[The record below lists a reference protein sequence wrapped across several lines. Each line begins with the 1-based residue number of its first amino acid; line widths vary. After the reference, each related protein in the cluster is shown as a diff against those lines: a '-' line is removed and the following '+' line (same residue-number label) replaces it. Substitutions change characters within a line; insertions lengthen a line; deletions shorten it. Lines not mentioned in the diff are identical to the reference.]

1 MRFWRDLLARRRR
14 DSNSERLS
22 NSQRGGRVM
31 NEVERS
37 VSVPGHE
44 FSSRSFDGAGVVTDP
59 FREYWVDACQ
69 RFILTLDVLRQRGN
83 NYLERAARISPS
95 VLNFAAETVMDGRTL
110 ERPVN
115 YVLVRIK
122 PPAGVIIDP
131 RKRPFIV
138 FDPRAGQGPGIG
150 GMKPESEIGEV
161 LQAGH
166 PCYFVGFLENPMPG
180 QTVEDV
186 CNAEGRFV
194 AKVTELHPQAEGKP
208 CLIGNCQ
215 AGWQIMIMSA
225 VRPDVVGPVM
235 VAGAPLSYW
244 AGVHGGSPMR
254 YTGGLLG
261 GTWLTALTG
270 DLGNGRFDGAYLV
283 ANFESLKPSNTYWT
297 KLYHLYSQVDT
308 EAPRFLDFEKWWGN
322 LILLNAEEMLW
333 IADELFVGDKLSSGE
348 LRTSDGLR
356 VDLRNIKSPI
366 IVFCSKGDNI
376 TPPQQAL
383 DWILDLYDHEDE
395 IIASGQTIVYTLHQS
410 IGHLGI
416 FVSGKV
422 ATKEDKEL
430 ISFMDMIDLLP
441 PGLYEAVITEA
452 IDGADTRE
460 LINGG
465 YRLSLEGRTL
475 GDIRALGGNDAADE
489 RRFATVRAVSEAN
502 LGLYRTFLSPLVRS
516 LVTESSAALLR
527 QMHPNR
533 MLFEMFSDKNP
544 LMQPVAAWAES
555 VRAQRKLVSPDNYFL
570 KLEQMTSDHIVKFLD
585 AFANARDAAEER
597 MFMAAY
603 DSPLL
608 QALVGLRAD
617 GAETRRHVEHTLTRE
632 AAVQRQR
639 ADLSNRIGQ
648 GSVIEAALRALI
660 YVLGPQRRFDERSFT
675 VLKEIN
681 SERPPEKRIS
691 LLKFKE
697 LVKEQNMIMA
707 LDQER
712 ALAAI
717 SKLLPADRAERS
729 AAVEAI
735 GRILAAGGAMPD
747 EEKRRLARVE
757 ALFGESKSD
766 PTESGARRRLPAA

>member
-1 MRFWRDLLARRRR
+1 
-14 DSNSERLS
+14 
-22 NSQRGGRVM
+22 M
-31 NEVERS
+31 NEVEQS
-37 VSVPGHE
+37 SSVPGHE
-44 FSSRSFDGAGVVTDP
+44 VSSRSFGWAGVATDP
-59 FREYWVDACQ
+59 LQEYWVDACQ
-69 RFILTLDVLRQRGN
+69 RFILTLDALRQRGN

-95 VLNFAAETVMDGRTL
+95 VLNFASETVMDGRTL

-115 YVLVRIK
+115 YVLVRIV

-186 CNAEGRFV
+186 CRAEGRFV
-194 AKVTELHPQAEGKP
+194 AKVAELHPDAEGKP

-215 AGWQIMIMSA
+215 AGWQIMMMSA
-225 VRPDVVGPVM
+225 IRPDVVGPVM

-244 AGVHGGSPMR
+244 AGVHGGPPMR

-261 GTWLTALTG
+261 GTWLTALSG

-297 KLYHLYSQVDT
+297 KLYHLYSQVDS
-308 EAPRFLDFEKWWGN
+308 EAPRFLEFEKWWGN
-322 LILLNAEEMLW
+322 LILLNAEEMQW
-333 IADELFVGDKLSSGE
+333 IADELFVGNKLSSGE
-348 LRTSDGLR
+348 LHTSDGLR

-383 DWILDLYDHEDE
+383 DWILDLYEHEDE

-452 IDGADTRE
+452 IDGAEKRE
-460 LINGG
+460 LINGR
-465 YRLSLEGRTL
+465 YRMSLEGRTL
-475 GDIRALGGNDAADE
+475 GDIRALGGNDASDE

-533 MLFEMFSDKNP
+533 MLFEMFSDKKNP
-544 LMQPVAAWAES
+544 LMQPVAAWADS
-555 VRAQRKLVSPDNYFL
+555 VRAQRKPVSPDNYLL
-570 KLEQMTSDHIVKFLD
+570 KWEQMTSDHIVKFLD
-585 AFANARDAAEER
+585 AFADARDSAEER
-597 MFMAAY
+597 LFMAAY
-603 DSPLL
+603 DSPFL

-632 AAVQRQR
+632 AAIERQR
-639 ADLSNRIGQ
+639 ADLINRIER

-660 YVLGPQRRFDERSFT
+660 YILGPQRRFDERSFT

-681 SERPPEKRIS
+681 SERPPEQRIS

-697 LVKEQNMIMA
+697 VMKDQSLIMT

-712 ALAAI
+712 AVAAI
-717 SKLLPADRAERS
+717 PKLLPADRAERS
-729 AAVEAI
+729 AAAEAI
-735 GRILAAGGAMPD
+735 GRILAAGSELPD
-747 EEKRRLARVE
+747 EGKRRLAQVE
-757 ALFGESKSD
+757 ALFGKTKID
-766 PTESGARRRLPAA
+766 PTGSGAQRELSAA